1 MTKKEKVLK
10 IKEYFT
16 KEYADADCSL
26 DYKDPFQLLVA
37 TQLAAQCTDARVNL
51 VTPSL
56 FAKFPDVK
64 AFAEADIREMED
76 AIRSTGFYH
85 NKARNLI
92 ACAQKLLSDFGGIVP
107 QTMEELLSLP
117 GVGRKTANLLLG
129 DIFGQPAI
137 VVDTHAKRITGRLG
151 LTKNTDPT
159 KIEMDLRK
167 IVPAEYG
174 STFCHQLVYHGRAIC
189 CAQRPKCGLCR
200 LTELCD
206 FYKKTGK

>member
-10 IKEYFT
+10 IKEYFDA
-16 KEYADADCSL
+16 EYADADCSL
-26 DYKDPFQLLVA
+26 CYNDPFQLLVA

-51 VTPSL
+51 VTPGL
-56 FAKFPDVK
+56 FAKFPTIK
-64 AFAEADIREMED
+64 AFAEADIKEMEE
-76 AIRSTGFYH
+76 AIKSTGFYH

-92 ACAQKLLSDFGGIVP
+92 ACAGKLLSDFGGVVP

-117 GVGRKTANLLLG
+117 GVGRKTANLLMG
-129 DIFGQPAI
+129 DAFGKPSI

-159 KIEMDLRK
+159 KIEMDLWK

-174 STFCHQLVYHGRAIC
+174 STFCHQLVYHGRALC
-189 CAQRPKCGLCR
+189 MARGPKC
-200 LTELCD
+200 ELCGLKD
-206 FYKKTGK
+206 VCDYYKKTVK

>member
-1 MTKKEKVLK
+1 MTKKEKILV

-26 DYKDPFQLLVA
+26 CYKDPFQLLVA

-64 AFAEADIREMED
+64 AFAEADLPEMEE
-76 AIRSTGFYH
+76 AIKSTGFYH
-85 NKARNLI
+85 NKAKNLI
-92 ACAQKLLSDFGGIVP
+92 ACAQKLLADFNGIVP

-129 DIFGQPAI
+129 DIFGKPSI

-159 KIEMDLRK
+159 KIEMDLWK
-167 IVPAEYG
+167 IVPEDYG
-174 STFCHQLVYHGRAIC
+174 TTFCHQLVYHGRKLCNA
-189 CAQRPKCGLCR
+189 RGPKCGQCGLQ
-200 LTELCD
+200 EVCD
-206 FYKKTGK
+206 YYKKSVK

>member
-16 KEYADADCSL
+16 TEYADADCTL
-26 DYKDPFQLLVA
+26 CYKDPFQLLVA

-51 VTPSL
+51 VTPAL
-56 FAKFPDVK
+56 FAKYPTVQ
-64 AFAEADIREMED
+64 AFAEAELHEMEN
-76 AIRSTGFYH
+76 AIKSTGFYH

-92 ACAQKLLSDFGGIVP
+92 ACAQKLIADFGGVVP

-117 GVGRKTANLLLG
+117 GVGRKTANLLMG
-129 DIFGQPAI
+129 DAFGKPSI

-159 KIEMDLRK
+159 KIEMDLWK

-174 STFCHQLVYHGRAIC
+174 STFCHQLVYHGRKLCMA
-189 CAQRPKCGLCR
+189 RGPKCGLCG
-200 LTELCD
+200 LQDVCD
-206 FYKKTGK
+206 YYKKSAR